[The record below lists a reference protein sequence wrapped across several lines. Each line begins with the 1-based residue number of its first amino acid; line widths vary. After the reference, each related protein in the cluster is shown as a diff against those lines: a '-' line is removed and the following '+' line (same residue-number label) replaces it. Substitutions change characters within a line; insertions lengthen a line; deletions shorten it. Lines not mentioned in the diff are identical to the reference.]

1 MQDPAFVQDAF
12 AKIARRY
19 DATNHVL
26 SLGTDILWRRK
37 VAAVVAR
44 LKPRTV
50 LDIATGTGDL
60 AAAISDKCPGA
71 HITGVDFSEP
81 MLAIARQ
88 RKIPRLELLHADAMH
103 LPFPAGA
110 FDVLT
115 ISFGLRNL
123 AHWPDAIWEMARVT
137 RPGGSL
143 VVFDFSL
150 PQNPLMR
157 GPYRF
162 YLHRLIPRVAG
173 WITGHREAYS
183 YLAGSIETFP
193 SGDAMCD
200 LIKANG
206 WPRVRAIPVS
216 MGIATIYVAT
226 KGTAEQVKT

>member
-37 VAAVVAR
+37 VAGVVAR
-44 LKPRTV
+44 LRPHKV

-71 HITGVDFSEP
+71 QITGVDFSEP
-81 MLAIARQ
+81 MLEIARQ
-88 RKIPRLELLHADAMH
+88 RNIPRLELIHADAMQ
-103 LPFPAGA
+103 LPFADGS
-110 FDVLT
+110 FDVVT

-123 AHWPDAIWEMARVT
+123 ANWPDAIWEMARVT

-150 PQNPLMR
+150 PQNALMR

-162 YLHRLIPRVAG
+162 YLHKLIPRVAG
-173 WITGHREAYS
+173 WITGHREAYA

-206 WPRVRAIPVS
+206 FSIVRDIPVS

-226 KGTAEQVKT
+226 KVAGRRPGS

>member
-1 MQDPAFVQDAF
+1 MQDPVFVQDAF

-19 DATNHVL
+19 DVTNHVL

-37 VAAVVAR
+37 VAGVVSQ
-44 LKPRTV
+44 LKPKKV

-60 AAAISDKCPGA
+60 AAAIADKCPGVA
-71 HITGVDFSEP
+71 ITGVDFSEP
-81 MLAIARQ
+81 MLEIARK
-88 RKIPRLELLHADAMH
+88 RKIPGLELQQADAMK
-103 LPFPAGA
+103 LPFAA
-110 FDVLT
+110 ETFDVVT

-123 AHWPDAIWEMARVT
+123 ASWPDAIWEMARVT
-137 RPGGSL
+137 RRGGSL

-150 PQNPLMR
+150 PKNALMR

-162 YLHRLIPRVAG
+162 YLHNLIPRVAG

-193 SGDAMCD
+193 SGEAMCD

-206 WPRVRAIPVS
+206 WAKVRAIPVS
-216 MGIATIYVAT
+216 MGIATIYVA
-226 KGTAEQVKT
+226 ERP

>member
-19 DATNHVL
+19 DLTNHVL

-37 VAAVVAR
+37 VAGVVCK
-44 LKPRTV
+44 LKPSKL

-60 AAAISDKCPGA
+60 AAEIAKKCPGLA
-71 HITGVDFSEP
+71 MTGVDFSEP
-81 MLAIARQ
+81 MLEIAR
-88 RKIPRLELLHADAMH
+88 RRRIPGLELMHADAMH
-103 LPFPAGA
+103 LPFAAGA
-110 FDVLT
+110 FDVVT
-115 ISFGLRNL
+115 VAFGLRNL
-123 AHWPDAIWEMARVT
+123 SSWPDAIWEMARVT
-137 RPGGSL
+137 RDGGSL

-150 PQNPLMR
+150 PGNFLMR

-162 YLHRLIPRVAG
+162 YLHHLIPRVAG

-200 LIKANG
+200 LMKANG
-206 WPRVRAIPVS
+206 WKTARAIPVS
-216 MGIATIYVAT
+216 MGIASIYVAG
-226 KGTAEQVKT
+226 K